1 VIVDLHRAWEE
12 HHESTQFAGATT
24 AIAEPGGAIMH
35 RFAKWLVVLTMV
47 IHIVP
52 SAAFADWLIDSALIP
67 DDATVAPPSAAVPE
81 SYQQFLGAWVGRWSG
96 AVKHILIVES
106 VQSDGSAKVIYAYG
120 VYPGLSFLPG
130 FRRLGAKVSGDTLT
144 IEGSFTATYKLTS
157 ATSATASYRRGEN
170 RHQADMVKADLAAL
184 IASGTKFSE
193 SIIMID
199 TKLQE
204 NGKPVRLEVVIDK
217 PPGDGPFPLLVV
229 NHGSTG
235 RGNNPALFTET
246 SSNPVFAAIFVKKGY
261 MVAFPQRR
269 GRGRSE
275 GLYDEGFEVD
285 RTQGYAC
292 DPKLSLPGADRAL
305 TDIAAAVETL
315 RQRPDVAPQ
324 PILMAGV
331 SRGGILSIAYA
342 GMYPREVAGVINFVG
357 GWMGEGCRNA
367 GEINGTLFKRGGMF
381 PHPTLWLY
389 GDHDPFYSL
398 DHSRANFAA
407 FQAADGKG
415 SFFDFEVPGGNGHMV
430 IYFPPLWTDHVDG
443 YLHAIGAEAKQ

>member
-1 VIVDLHRAWEE
+1 MR
-12 HHESTQFAGATT
+12 
-24 AIAEPGGAIMH
+24 
-35 RFAKWLVVLTMV
+35 RFAKQLVVLAMV

-67 DDATVAPPSAAVPE
+67 DDARVVPPSAAVPE
-81 SYQQFLGAWVGRWSG
+81 SHQRFLGAWVGRWG
-96 AVKHILIVES
+96 DAVKHILIVES
-106 VQSDGSAKVIYAYG
+106 VQPDGSASVIYAYG

-130 FRRLGAKVSGDTLT
+130 FRRLGAKVSGDALT
-144 IEGSFTATYKLTS
+144 IEDSFTATYKLTS
-157 ATSATASYRRGEN
+157 ATSATASYRRGE
-170 RHQADMVKADLAAL
+170 RRYQADMVKSDLAAL
-184 IASGTKFSE
+184 IASGVEFAE
-193 SIIMID
+193 SDIMIS

-246 SSNPVFAAIFVKKGY
+246 SSNPVFAAMFVQKGY

-269 GRGRSE
+269 GRGKSE
-275 GLYDEGFEVD
+275 GLYDEGFNVD

-292 DPKLSLPGADRAL
+292 DPKQSLPGADRAL
-305 TDIAAAVETL
+305 TDIAAAVEVL
-315 RQRPDVAPQ
+315 GQRPDVAGQ
-324 PILMAGV
+324 PILMAGI

-342 GMYPREVAGVINFVG
+342 GMHPSEVTGVINFAG
-357 GWMGEGCRNA
+357 GWMREWCPSA
-367 GEINGTLFKRGGMF
+367 GEINGALFKRGGTF

-389 GDHDPFYSL
+389 GNHDPFYSL

-407 FQAADGKG
+407 FQAAGGKG

-430 IYFPPLWTDHVDG
+430 IYSPTLWTDHVDR
-443 YLHAIGAEAKQ
+443 YLQAIGAEAKQ

>member
-1 VIVDLHRAWEE
+1 MR
-12 HHESTQFAGATT
+12 
-24 AIAEPGGAIMH
+24 
-35 RFAKWLVVLTMV
+35 RFAKQLVVLAMV

-67 DDATVAPPSAAVPE
+67 DDARVVPPSAAVPE
-81 SYQQFLGAWVGRWSG
+81 SHQRFLGAWVGRWG
-96 AVKHILIVES
+96 DAVKHILIVES
-106 VQSDGSAKVIYAYG
+106 VQPDGSASVIYAYG
-120 VYPGLSFLPG
+120 VYPGLSITPG

-144 IEGSFTATYKLTS
+144 IEDSFTAAYNLTS
-157 ATSATASYRRGEN
+157 ATSATASYRRGE
-170 RHQADMVKADLAAL
+170 RRYQADMVKSDLAAL
-184 IASGTKFSE
+184 IASGVEFAE
-193 SIIMID
+193 SDIMIS

-246 SSNPVFAAIFVKKGY
+246 SSNPVFAAMFVQKGY

-269 GRGRSE
+269 GRGKSE
-275 GLYDEGFEVD
+275 GLYDEGFNVD

-292 DPKLSLPGADRAL
+292 DPKQSLPGADRAL
-305 TDIAAAVETL
+305 TDIAAAVEVL
-315 RQRPDVAPQ
+315 RQRPDVARQ
-324 PILMAGV
+324 RNLMAGI

-342 GMYPREVAGVINFVG
+342 GMHPSEVTGVINFLG
-357 GWMGEGCRNA
+357 GWMGESCPNA
-367 GEINGTLFKRGGMF
+367 SEINVTLFKRGGTF

-389 GDHDPFYSL
+389 GNHDPFYSL

-407 FQAADGKG
+407 FQAAGGKG

-430 IYFPPLWTDHVDG
+430 IYSPTLWTDHVDR
-443 YLHAIGAEAKQ
+443 YLQAIGAEAKQ

>member
-1 VIVDLHRAWEE
+1 MR
-12 HHESTQFAGATT
+12 
-24 AIAEPGGAIMH
+24 
-35 RFAKWLVVLTMV
+35 RFAKQLVVLAMV

-67 DDATVAPPSAAVPE
+67 DDARVVPPSAAVPE
-81 SYQQFLGAWVGRWSG
+81 SHQQFLGAWVGRWG
-96 AVKHILIVES
+96 DAVKHILIVES
-106 VQSDGSAKVIYAYG
+106 VQPDGSASVIYAYG
-120 VYPGLSFLPG
+120 VYPGLSITPG

-144 IEGSFTATYKLTS
+144 IEDSFTAAYNLTS
-157 ATSATASYRRGEN
+157 ATSATASYRRGE
-170 RHQADMVKADLAAL
+170 RRYQADMVKSDLAAL
-184 IASGTKFSE
+184 IASGVEFAE
-193 SIIMID
+193 SDIMIS

-246 SSNPVFAAIFVKKGY
+246 SSNPVFAAMFVQKGY

-269 GRGRSE
+269 GRGKSE
-275 GLYDEGFEVD
+275 GLYDEGFNVD

-292 DPKLSLPGADRAL
+292 DPKQSLPGADRAL
-305 TDIAAAVETL
+305 TDIAAAVEVL
-315 RQRPDVAPQ
+315 GQRPDVAGQ
-324 PILMAGV
+324 PILMAGI

-342 GMYPREVAGVINFVG
+342 GMQPREIAGVINFLG
-357 GWMGEGCRNA
+357 GWMGESCPNA
-367 GEINGTLFKRGGMF
+367 SEINVTLFKRGGTF

-389 GDHDPFYSL
+389 GNHDPFYSL

-407 FQAADGKG
+407 FQAAGGKG

-430 IYFPPLWTDHVDG
+430 IYSPPLWADHVDR
-443 YLHAIGAEAKQ
+443 YLQAIGPDAEQ